1 MVRLH
6 DVDFLST
13 HRRLAWSQ
21 GRIPV
26 HRWFYRGSGHLP
38 RRELFWR
45 TSHVSVMHL
54 ALVGLSHKT
63 APVEIR
69 ERLAFSNDALRSALT
84 SLVDR
89 RRVNEAMILST
100 CNRVEVVAESP
111 DDRLIREFTSKFRQI
126 TPDSVSTHLYSYRI
140 ADAIRHV
147 FRVTASLDSMVIGE
161 PQILG
166 QVKEAY
172 RIAMDA
178 GTVGMHLTALMNR
191 AFAVAKKVRS
201 ETGISQSAVSV
212 SYAAVELARKIFG
225 DLSGKTVMIIGASKM
240 GELAAKHLKRAGAA
254 SVLVTNRT
262 FERAVEM
269 VRVFEGAA
277 VPFEPFA
284 DHMVGADIV
293 ITSTGAPHFI
303 IGKNL
308 AEQVLHRRK
317 NKPMF
322 FIDIAVPRDIDPA
335 VNEIDNA
342 FLYDIDDLQQVI
354 DSNLKGRMK
363 EASRA
368 EEIVDHE
375 VQAFCTKMQ
384 SREVV
389 PMIVQLRDT
398 LEKLRR
404 DEIERNRRHLK
415 DLSPEQQ
422 AAIDQLTRSL
432 VNKIL
437 HPPIEQLKQIAHDP
451 QGPDIVDLIRK
462 IFNVKPQ

>member
-1 MVRLH
+1 M
-6 DVDFLST
+6 
-13 HRRLAWSQ
+13 Q
-21 GRIPV
+21 
-26 HRWFYRGSGHLP
+26 
-38 RRELFWR
+38 
-45 TSHVSVMHL
+45 L

-69 ERLAFSNDALRSALT
+69 ERLAFNSEALRLALT
-84 SLVDR
+84 SLVAR
-89 RRVNEAMILST
+89 NEVTEAIILST

-111 DDRLIREFTSKFRQI
+111 NDRLIRDFLCDFHQI
-126 TPDSVSTHLYSYRI
+126 SHDSVSKHLYSFRNTE
-140 ADAIRHV
+140 AIRHV
-147 FRVTASLDSMVIGE
+147 FRVAASLDSMIVGE

-172 RIAMDA
+172 RVAADA

-225 DLSGKTVMIIGASKM
+225 DLTGKTVMIIGASKM
-240 GELAAKHLKRAGAA
+240 GELAAKHLKRNGVS

-262 FERAVEM
+262 FERAVELAK
-269 VRVFEGAA
+269 VFEGAA
-277 VPFEPFA
+277 VPFEHFT
-284 DHMVGADIV
+284 DHMDRADIV
-293 ITSTGAPHFI
+293 ISSTGAPHFI
-303 IGKNL
+303 IGKIL
-308 AEQVLHRRK
+308 AEQIMHRRK

-322 FIDIAVPRDIDPA
+322 FIDIAVPRDIDPT

-354 DSNLKGRMK
+354 DANLKERMK

-368 EEIVDHE
+368 EEIIDSE
-375 VQAFCTKMQ
+375 VQAFCVKMQ

-389 PMIVQLRDT
+389 PLIVQLRDT
-398 LEKLRR
+398 VEKLRR
-404 DEIERNRRHLK
+404 DEIERNRRHLR

-422 AAIDQLTRSL
+422 AAVDQITKSI

-437 HPPIEQLKQIAHDP
+437 HPPIEQLKQMAHDP
-451 QGPDIVDLIRK
+451 QAPDLADIIRK

>member
-1 MVRLH
+1 MQ
-6 DVDFLST
+6 
-13 HRRLAWSQ
+13 LA
-21 GRIPV
+21 I
-26 HRWFYRGSGHLP
+26 
-38 RRELFWR
+38 
-45 TSHVSVMHL
+45 
-54 ALVGLSHKT
+54 VGLSHKT

-69 ERLAFSNDALRSALT
+69 ERLAFNSDMLRSALT
-84 SLVDR
+84 SLVGRDD
-89 RRVNEAMILST
+89 VSEALILST

-111 DDRLIREFTSKFRQI
+111 DDGRIREFLCEFHRIPHDDVSK
-126 TPDSVSTHLYSYRI
+126 HLYSFRN

-147 FRVTASLDSMVIGE
+147 FRVAASLDSMLVGE

-172 RIAMDA
+172 RIATDA
-178 GTVGMHLTALMNR
+178 GTVGMHLSALMNR

-201 ETGISQSAVSV
+201 ETGISQSAVSI

-225 DLSGKTVMIIGASKM
+225 DLSGKVVMIIGASKM
-240 GELAAKHLKRAGAA
+240 GELAAKHLKRAGVS

-262 FERAVEM
+262 FERAVE
-269 VRVFEGAA
+269 VAKIFEGAA
-277 VPFEPFA
+277 VPFEHFA
-284 DHMVGADIV
+284 DHIDRADIV
-293 ITSTGAPHFI
+293 ISSTGAPHFI
-303 IGKNL
+303 MNKVL
-308 AEQVLHRRK
+308 VEQIIHRRR
-317 NKPMF
+317 NRPMF
-322 FIDIAVPRDIDPA
+322 FIDIAVPRDIDPT

-354 DSNLKGRMK
+354 DSNLKGRLK

-368 EEIVDHE
+368 EEIVDLE

-389 PMIVQLRDT
+389 PTIVQLRDT

-422 AAIDQLTRSL
+422 AAIDQLTKSL

-462 IFNVKPQ
+462 IFNVKQP

>member
-1 MVRLH
+1 M
-6 DVDFLST
+6 
-13 HRRLAWSQ
+13 Q
-21 GRIPV
+21 
-26 HRWFYRGSGHLP
+26 
-38 RRELFWR
+38 
-45 TSHVSVMHL
+45 L

-89 RRVNEAMILST
+89 RAVNEAMILST

-111 DDRLIREFTSKFRQI
+111 DERLIRDFICEFHQI
-126 TPDSVSTHLYSYRI
+126 SHDSVSSHLYSYRNV
-140 ADAIRHV
+140 DAIRHV

-178 GTVGMHLTALMNR
+178 GTVGMHLSALMNR

-240 GELAAKHLKRAGAA
+240 GELAAKHLRRAGAS
-254 SVLVTNRT
+254 SVLLTNLT
-262 FERAVEM
+262 FERAVELAK
-269 VRVFEGAA
+269 VFEGAA
-277 VPFEPFA
+277 VPFEHFT
-284 DHMVGADIV
+284 DHMAGADIV

-308 AEQVLHRRK
+308 AEQVIHRRK
-317 NKPMF
+317 NKPIF

-354 DSNLKGRMK
+354 DANLKERLK
-363 EASRA
+363 EAMRA
-368 EEIVDHE
+368 EQIVDDE
-375 VQAFCTKMQ
+375 VEAFCLKMQ
-384 SREVV
+384 TRDVV
-389 PMIVQLRDT
+389 PTIVQLRES
-398 LEKLRR
+398 LEKVRR

-422 AAIDQLTRSL
+422 AAVDQITKSI

-437 HPPIEQLKQIAHDP
+437 HPPIEQLKQMAHDP
-451 QGPDIVDLIRK
+451 QGADLAELIRK

>member
-1 MVRLH
+1 M
-6 DVDFLST
+6 
-13 HRRLAWSQ
+13 Q
-21 GRIPV
+21 
-26 HRWFYRGSGHLP
+26 
-38 RRELFWR
+38 
-45 TSHVSVMHL
+45 L
-54 ALVGLSHKT
+54 ALVGVSHKT

-69 ERLAFSNDALRSALT
+69 ERLAFRSEALPGALT
-84 SLVDR
+84 SLVGQHE
-89 RRVNEAMILST
+89 VNEAIILST
-100 CNRVEVVAESP
+100 CNRVEVVVAESS
-111 DDRLIREFTSKFRQI
+111 DDVRIRDFLCEFHQI
-126 TPDSVSTHLYSYRI
+126 PHDSVSKHLYSFRNV
-140 ADAIRHV
+140 DAIRHV
-147 FRVTASLDSMVIGE
+147 FRVASSLDSMVIGE

-172 RIAMDA
+172 RIATDA
-178 GTVGMHLTALMNR
+178 GTVGLHLSTLMNR

-240 GELAAKHLKRAGAA
+240 GELAAKHLKRAGVS

-262 FERAVEM
+262 FERAVELAKI
-269 VRVFEGAA
+269 FEGAA
-277 VPFEPFA
+277 VPFEHFT

-293 ITSTGAPHFI
+293 ITSTGAPNFI

-308 AEQVLHRRK
+308 AEQVIHRRK
-317 NKPMF
+317 NKPIF

-354 DSNLKGRMK
+354 DANLKERLK
-363 EASRA
+363 EAMRA
-368 EEIVDHE
+368 EEIVDNE
-375 VQAFCTKMQ
+375 VQAFCLRMQ
-384 SREVV
+384 TREVV
-389 PMIVQLRDT
+389 PTIVDLRDS

-422 AAIDQLTRSL
+422 AAVDQITKSI

-437 HPPIEQLKQIAHDP
+437 HPPIEQLKQMANDP
-451 QGPDIVDLIRK
+451 QGPDLADLIRK
-462 IFNVKPQ
+462 IFNVKSQ

>member
-1 MVRLH
+1 M
-6 DVDFLST
+6 
-13 HRRLAWSQ
+13 Q
-21 GRIPV
+21 
-26 HRWFYRGSGHLP
+26 
-38 RRELFWR
+38 
-45 TSHVSVMHL
+45 L

-89 RRVNEAMILST
+89 RAVNEAMILST

-111 DDRLIREFTSKFRQI
+111 DERLIRDFICEFHQI
-126 TPDSVSTHLYSYRI
+126 SHDSVSSHLYSYRNV
-140 ADAIRHV
+140 DAIRHV

-178 GTVGMHLTALMNR
+178 GTVGMHLSALMNR

-240 GELAAKHLKRAGAA
+240 GELAAKHLRRAGAS

-262 FERAVEM
+262 FERAVELAK
-269 VRVFEGAA
+269 VFEGAA
-277 VPFEPFA
+277 VPFEHFT
-284 DHMVGADIV
+284 DHMAGADIV

-308 AEQVLHRRK
+308 AEQVIHRRK
-317 NKPMF
+317 NKPIF

-354 DSNLKGRMK
+354 DANLKERLK
-363 EASRA
+363 EAMRA
-368 EEIVDHE
+368 EQIVDDE
-375 VQAFCTKMQ
+375 VEAFCLKMQ
-384 SREVV
+384 TRDVV
-389 PMIVQLRDT
+389 PTIVQLRES
-398 LEKLRR
+398 LEKVRR

-422 AAIDQLTRSL
+422 AAVDQITKSI

-437 HPPIEQLKQIAHDP
+437 HPPIEQLKQLAHDP
-451 QGPDIVDLIRK
+451 QGADLAELIRK

>member
-1 MVRLH
+1 M
-6 DVDFLST
+6 
-13 HRRLAWSQ
+13 Q
-21 GRIPV
+21 
-26 HRWFYRGSGHLP
+26 
-38 RRELFWR
+38 
-45 TSHVSVMHL
+45 L

-63 APVEIR
+63 APVEVR

-89 RRVNEAMILST
+89 QAVNEAMILST

-111 DDRLIREFTSKFRQI
+111 DDRLIRDFICEFHQI
-126 TPDSVSTHLYSYRI
+126 PQDSLSNHFYSYRNV
-140 ADAIRHV
+140 DAIRHV

-240 GELAAKHLKRAGAA
+240 GELAAKHLKRAGAS

-262 FERAVEM
+262 FERAVELAK
-269 VRVFEGAA
+269 VFEGAA
-277 VPFEPFA
+277 VPFEHFI
-284 DHMVGADIV
+284 DHMAGADIV

-308 AEQVLHRRK
+308 AEQVIHRRK
-317 NKPMF
+317 NKPIF

-335 VNEIDNA
+335 VNGIDNA

-354 DSNLKGRMK
+354 DANLKERLK
-363 EASRA
+363 EAMRA
-368 EEIVDHE
+368 EEIVDNE
-375 VQAFCTKMQ
+375 VEAFCLKMQ
-384 SREVV
+384 TRDVV
-389 PMIVQLRDT
+389 PTIVQLQES
-398 LEKLRR
+398 LEKVRR

-415 DLSPEQQ
+415 DLSPDQQ
-422 AAIDQLTRSL
+422 AAVDQITKSI

-437 HPPIEQLKQIAHDP
+437 HPPIEQLKQMAHDP
-451 QGPDIVDLIRK
+451 QGADLAELIRK

>member
-1 MVRLH
+1 M
-6 DVDFLST
+6 
-13 HRRLAWSQ
+13 Q
-21 GRIPV
+21 
-26 HRWFYRGSGHLP
+26 
-38 RRELFWR
+38 
-45 TSHVSVMHL
+45 L

-111 DDRLIREFTSKFRQI
+111 DDRLIRDFICEFHQI
-126 TPDSVSTHLYSYRI
+126 SHDSVSTHLYSYRNVE
-140 ADAIRHV
+140 AIRHV

-166 QVKEAY
+166 QVKEAF

-178 GTVGMHLTALMNR
+178 GTVGMHLSALMNR

-240 GELAAKHLKRAGAA
+240 GELAAKHLRRAGAS

-262 FERAVEM
+262 FERAVELAK
-269 VRVFEGAA
+269 VFEGAA
-277 VPFEPFA
+277 VPFEHFT
-284 DHMVGADIV
+284 DHMTGADIV

-303 IGKNL
+303 IGRNL
-308 AEQVLHRRK
+308 AEQVIHRRK
-317 NKPMF
+317 NKPIF

-335 VNEIDNA
+335 VNQIDNA

-354 DSNLKGRMK
+354 DANLKERFK
-363 EASRA
+363 EAMRA
-368 EEIVDHE
+368 EQIVDDE
-375 VQAFCTKMQ
+375 VEAFCLKMQ
-384 SREVV
+384 TRDVV
-389 PMIVQLRDT
+389 PTIVQLRES
-398 LEKLRR
+398 LEKVRR

-422 AAIDQLTRSL
+422 AAVDQITKSI

-437 HPPIEQLKQIAHDP
+437 HPPIEQLKQMAHDP
-451 QGPDIVDLIRK
+451 QGADLAELIRK

>member
-1 MVRLH
+1 M
-6 DVDFLST
+6 
-13 HRRLAWSQ
+13 Q
-21 GRIPV
+21 
-26 HRWFYRGSGHLP
+26 
-38 RRELFWR
+38 
-45 TSHVSVMHL
+45 L

-69 ERLAFSNDALRSALT
+69 ERLAFNNDALRSALT

-89 RRVNEAMILST
+89 RVVNEAMILST

-111 DDRLIREFTSKFRQI
+111 DEGLIRDFICEFHQI
-126 TPDSVSTHLYSYRI
+126 SHDSVSSHLYSYRNV
-140 ADAIRHV
+140 DAIRHV

-178 GTVGMHLTALMNR
+178 GTVGMHLSALMNR

-240 GELAAKHLKRAGAA
+240 GELAAKHLRRAGAS

-262 FERAVEM
+262 FERAVELAK
-269 VRVFEGAA
+269 VFEGAA
-277 VPFEPFA
+277 VPFEHFA

-308 AEQVLHRRK
+308 AEQVIHRRK
-317 NKPMF
+317 NKPIF

-354 DSNLKGRMK
+354 DANLKERLK
-363 EASRA
+363 EAMRA
-368 EEIVDHE
+368 EQIVDDE
-375 VQAFCTKMQ
+375 VEAFCLKMQ
-384 SREVV
+384 TRDVV
-389 PMIVQLRDT
+389 PTIVQLRES
-398 LEKLRR
+398 LEKVRR

-422 AAIDQLTRSL
+422 AAVDQITKSI

-437 HPPIEQLKQIAHDP
+437 HPPIEQLKQTAHDP
-451 QGPDIVDLIRK
+451 QGADLAELIRK